1 MCIIWDVVV
10 QIKVVV
16 KVEVVELAD
25 AELENIVA
33 RHTKDVPNI
42 AVVRPELA
50 EDAAVNLGID

>member
-1 MCIIWDVVV
+1 MVV

-25 AELENIVA
+25 AELENINV
-33 RHTKDVPNI
+33 RQSKDASSVV
-42 AVVRPELA
+42 VVRPELA